1 MSEPQAAEAEKI
13 ERPPKSKG
21 GRPRKGNELLTEAKV
36 KELYRKGYRSPTSM
50 AEAVGCTVGNA
61 GNQISRYITDFEGVN
76 DYRENRSSILADK
89 QRILIK
95 SITDAEVK
103 EMNVRDRVVAFGIL
117 YDKERL
123 ENGQSTQ
130 NVASLHSIADR
141 AIKAV
146 SAANPPVKDN
156 LGIDTVQSGNE

>member
-1 MSEPQAAEAEKI
+1 
-13 ERPPKSKG
+13 
-21 GRPRKGNELLTEAKV
+21 
-36 KELYRKGYRSPTSM
+36 M